1 MIKEYIKKHW
11 ESGFDF
17 FLAVGQGIIVF
28 FVVIGSGIKTYK
40 AWKKKQKYKREN
52 TIVLK

>member
-11 ESGFDF
+11 DSTFDF

-28 FVVIGSGIKTYK
+28 FVVIGSGIKGWEEYK
-40 AWKKKQKYKREN
+40 RRKKYKKEN
-52 TIVLK
+52 IIR

>member
-11 ESGFDF
+11 DSTFDF

-28 FVVIGSGIKTYK
+28 FVVIGSGIKLFKEMKKRKRYK
-40 AWKKKQKYKREN
+40 KESIIR
-52 TIVLK
+52 LK